1 MILVNNLQI
10 IKHFCNNSKLVGF
23 PQKRA
28 LKRGGKKGAKWPD
41 RGGMVVPK
49 EEVMVLPKIRV
60 SGTPKE
66 ASGGESR
73 SAPLP
78 GSGGWCQ
85 VNI

>member
-1 MILVNNLQI
+1 
-10 IKHFCNNSKLVGF
+10 
-23 PQKRA
+23 
-28 LKRGGKKGAKWPD
+28 
-41 RGGMVVPK
+41 MVVPK

-78 GSGGWCQ
+78 GSGGSCQ
-85 VNI
+85 MNIKSVIKDQR